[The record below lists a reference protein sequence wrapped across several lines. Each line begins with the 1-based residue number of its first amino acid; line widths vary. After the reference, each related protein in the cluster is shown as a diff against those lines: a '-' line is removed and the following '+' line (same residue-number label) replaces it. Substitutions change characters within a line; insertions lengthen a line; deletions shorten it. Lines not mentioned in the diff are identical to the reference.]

1 MNNLINIIQ
10 LMQNMIFAAFS
21 YQGMKNPLPHGITF
35 MRLLS
40 AKKEKAT
47 KKTTDISKM
56 TVAELRELA
65 KAKGIEGFT
74 AMKKAELLEVLK

>member
-1 MNNLINIIQ
+1 MNNVINIIQ

-21 YQGMKNPLPHGITF
+21 YQGMKNPLPHGIIF

-47 KKTTDISKM
+47 CLCLFGKHRLSCSKP
-56 TVAELRELA
+56 
-65 KAKGIEGFT
+65 
-74 AMKKAELLEVLK
+74 LK